1 MENKCILR
9 TKNYDYNLCTCNMT
23 YFCTLLMTLF
33 GVSLIFLMRFLA
45 SSFMKPNNF
54 WVCWLMAWNTVAV
67 LILEPPLAVVVSV
80 LGSVVYGNEYLI
92 LSCLVREWEKKKETG
107 DGWKFKWTII
117 HVFLKMPILWKIS
130 PNCMCHWL
138 MWQVNACRMV
148 KIRNTCTC
156 KRIVTCTCNGHMSD
170 MTLTGGRSKFS
181 PNLSGIRYNWV
192 IIASTVGL
200 LFESKT
206 RQAPG
211 NKE

>member
-1 MENKCILR
+1 
-9 TKNYDYNLCTCNMT
+9 MT

-54 WVCWLMAWNTVAV
+54 WVCWLMAWNTAAV

-80 LGSVVYGNEYLI
+80 LGSVVWEWVFD
-92 LSCLVREWEKKKETG
+92 LVMSGKRMEKKKKETG
-107 DGWKFKWTII
+107 DGRKFKWTII

-138 MWQVNACRMV
+138 MWQVNALYRMI

-170 MTLTGGRSKFS
+170 MTLTGGRSKIS
-181 PNLSGIRYNWV
+181 PNFSGIRYNWV

-200 LFESKT
+200 LFIWIKNQRSSWK
-206 RQAPG
+206 
-211 NKE
+211 